1 MTQKMKGAIKVIPLP
16 HDTVSACP
24 GEQLLFK
31 CTVTNTTS
39 LMWEVTIPLL
49 GENNVGRRIVT
60 YTTQMIQPITI
71 LSYPPMGISFNISRL
86 SATGTLP
93 IVSTLAVGNTM
104 NGLNGTVVE
113 CSARQRIISS
123 QPMMT
128 DIHVVKTGPDGY

>member
-1 MTQKMKGAIKVIPLP
+1 
-16 HDTVSACP
+16 
-24 GEQLLFK
+24 
-31 CTVTNTTS
+31 
-39 LMWEVTIPLL
+39 MWEVTIPLL

-60 YTTQMIQPITI
+60 YATQMIQPITI
-71 LSYPPMGISFNISRL
+71 LSYPPMGISFNNIISRL